1 MKKPICTAL
10 LVIVSLAA
18 FSQER
23 IDRMYIDTRAIFH
36 QEVLDGAHSSQFK
49 ADHLN
54 LNVFGH
60 INERIDYLVRQRL
73 NKKVFDENNIFNA
86 TDFLYINWQAS
97 PRWEFMVGKDAVLI
111 GGYEYDAVPIDVYF
125 YSRFCD
131 NLYQGFTLGVSA
143 KYQFIKGQKL
153 AFQICNSPLS
163 LGIENVYAYN
173 FGWIGSLMP
182 WWETI
187 WTFNLVEDSDKRLIN
202 YIALGNHFQWGSLLF
217 DLDFLNRASFR
228 QEGFFL
234 TDYSIISKVIWNVGK
249 WNICA
254 KGGYEEN
261 SLKNVDAQ
269 GRAFDNVIAP
279 GTRYIYAGA
288 GLEYFPLGLDKL
300 RLHAVYY
307 LDNDVHRHNFDIGL
321 TWKVSII
328 GK

>member
-1 MKKPICTAL
+1 VLYKYGTGWWCKFVDDEFMITSGQVNAAIGAL
-10 LVIVSLAA
+10 KWIGTPPPRPV
-18 FSQER
+18 R
-23 IDRMYIDTRAIFH
+23 ISRIGKHQALPADF
-36 QEVLDGAHSSQFK
+36 QEVPF
-49 ADHLN
+49 
-54 LNVFGH
+54 
-60 INERIDYLVRQRL
+60 ETYL
-73 NKKVFDENNIFNA
+73 I
-86 TDFLYINWQAS
+86 
-97 PRWEFMVGKDAVLI
+97 
-111 GGYEYDAVPIDVYF
+111 
-125 YSRFCD
+125 CD

-228 QEGFFL
+228 QDGFFL
-234 TDYSIISKVIWNVGK
+234 TDYSVISKVIWNVGK

-261 SLKNVDAQ
+261 SLRNVDAQ

-279 GTRYIYAGA
+279 GTKYIYAGA

-307 LDNDVHRHNFDIGL
+307 LDNDVQRHNFDIGL